1 VSGLVVCAVAVVV
14 ALGLLIL
21 VGLARAAGKP
31 RPRPPID
38 PDLQWL
44 TGLVD
49 EHRADRDRREVE
61 EERGGAA

>member
-1 VSGLVVCAVAVVV
+1 MMIGLLVAAAVAVF
-14 ALGLLIL
+14 GLLL
-21 VGLARAAGKP
+21 AFGLARAAGKP